1 MLVAGRMIGGIGV
14 GTLALGAP
22 LYISEVAPP
31 NLRGS
36 LLVLETFSIVIGAII
51 AYWMTYGTSEIQSDW
66 AWRLPF
72 LLQMIPALM
81 VGFGIHLFPFSP
93 RWLVMRNRNDE
104 SLQSLCR
111 LRSVPA
117 DDERVQIE
125 WKGIIAD
132 VRLEREVL
140 RRRHGES
147 SGVALEFKIWY
158 DLFTRYRS
166 RTFVAVGVMFFQQV
180 CFFPI
185 LSVRWLLTKY
195 KVLRNKCLRLLRSD
209 TLHGSRPG

>member
-1 MLVAGRMIGGIGV
+1 
-14 GTLALGAP
+14 
-22 LYISEVAPP
+22 
-31 NLRGS
+31 
-36 LLVLETFSIVIGAII
+36 
-51 AYWMTYGTSEIQSDW
+51 MTYGTSEIQSDW

-72 LLQMIPALM
+72 LLQMVPALM

-111 LRSVPA
+111 LRGIPA

-180 CFFPI
+180 CLSPI
-185 LSVRWLLTKY
+185 LSVRWLLTEY

-209 TLHGSRPG
+209 SLYSPRPR